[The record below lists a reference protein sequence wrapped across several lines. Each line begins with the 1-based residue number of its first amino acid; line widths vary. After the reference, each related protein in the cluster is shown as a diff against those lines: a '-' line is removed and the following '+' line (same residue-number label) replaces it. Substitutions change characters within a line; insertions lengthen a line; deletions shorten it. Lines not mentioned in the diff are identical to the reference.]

1 MQKKKIIF
9 GFLLG
14 VTFNVSQVFAN
25 MPVIDMSN
33 LLQSIESAY
42 TSYEHL
48 LVGYNSIKT
57 QYEQFQKQ
65 VEAMKSL
72 DEKIKD
78 AKDSLSNMKDAF
90 KDLNSFENLTN
101 LQKVEAS
108 RRALR
113 KAVRKT
119 SDITKSYEDLGI
131 SAMTRTFTTS
141 DGRQYSIGSLFGIPG
156 FDRRGGTLTDL
167 KLNFKKGWDAFTEK
181 ERIAFTGNM
190 TEDEKRKIARLY
202 GLPAWQVA
210 LERDVE
216 EKLAEQKLGIA
227 VYMDSENFGAEAGE
241 NDAIQQALA
250 TGIEEAGN
258 SQIEQQQ
265 VSTLA
270 QIAVY
275 KAQVK
280 QYEAD
285 IRWHNYQMMKD
296 EADRDRE
303 KLKEAKEQLDAALKR
318 KQTVEDNSYQNRRA
332 IYY

>member
-1 MQKKKIIF
+1 MKKVLAIIGSVFIF
-9 GFLLG
+9 G
-14 VTFNVSQVFAN
+14 TQIFAN

-33 LLQSIESAY
+33 LLQSIENAY

-48 LVGYNSIKT
+48 LVAYNSIKT

-65 VEAMKSL
+65 VESLKSL
-72 DEKIKD
+72 DEKISE
-78 AKDSLSNMKDAF
+78 AKDSMSNMKDAF

-108 RRALR
+108 RQALR
-113 KAVRKT
+113 KTVRKA
-119 SDITKSYEDLGI
+119 SEITKSYEDI
-131 SAMTRTFTTS
+131 AVSSMTKTFTTS

-156 FDRRGGTLTDL
+156 FDKNGGTLSDL
-167 KLNFKKGWDAFTEK
+167 KLNFRKGWDAFTEK
-181 ERIAFTGNM
+181 EKIAFTGNM
-190 TEDEKRKIARLY
+190 TEEEKRKIARIY

-210 LERDVE
+210 LERDIE

-227 VYMDSENFGAEAGE
+227 VYMDVETFGEEAGE

-258 SQIEQQQ
+258 SQVEQQQ

-275 KAQVK
+275 KAQIK
-280 QYEAD
+280 QYESD
-285 IRWHNYQMMKD
+285 LRWHNYEMMKD
-296 EADRDRE
+296 EAERDRE
-303 KLKEAKEQLDAALKR
+303 KLKEAKEQLQVALER
-318 KQTVEDNSYQNRRA
+318 KKTVDDNSYQNRRA